1 MKLRALRWTP
11 TVLTLRR
18 PVQNARAAF
27 HERRG
32 LLLQLTSD
40 DGLCGRGEVTPLSE
54 FGTESMGGSLAK
66 LEEAAK
72 RIAALQVPTTVEGV
86 EQLFANLGD
95 WSTAPASRFGL
106 ELCVLDLIAQKEGLP
121 LARVLSR
128 SAINS
133 IEVNALLTSR
143 DPEHLV
149 EEAVEAVSTGY
160 RTLKVKVGGCALN
173 EDARRL
179 FAVRRSVGPE
189 PKIRIDANGQW
200 TEAEAA
206 TALRGF
212 APLRLE
218 LCEQPV
224 APTNNS
230 ALRRLRWLV
239 PCKIAADEA
248 LAQPGGVEALLE
260 SDEGPLVEILVL
272 KPAVLGGILPSLRL
286 ARRADQLGVAA
297 YVTSALDGV
306 IARLGA
312 AHLAAALPRNGYACG
327 LGVGALFSSEPGP
340 DPCPPVRGQ
349 IHLLEKPGLG
359 VELGWGCQPS

>member
-1 MKLRALRWTP
+1 MKLRELRWTP

-32 LLLQLTSD
+32 MLLRLISD

-54 FGTESMGGSLAK
+54 FGTESMGGSLAQ
-66 LEEAAK
+66 LEEASKHIAGQ
-72 RIAALQVPTTVEGV
+72 RIPTTLEGV
-86 EQLFANLGD
+86 EQFFADLGG
-95 WSTAPASRFGL
+95 WSTAPAARFGL
-106 ELCVLDLIAQKEGLP
+106 ELCLLDMIAQLEGVP
-121 LARVLSR
+121 LARLLNS
-128 SAINS
+128 SAVNS

-143 DPEHLV
+143 EPEHLV
-149 EEAVEAVSTGY
+149 EEALEAVNIGY
-160 RTLKVKVGGCALN
+160 RVLKVKVGGCALN

-189 PKIRIDANGQW
+189 AEIRIDANGQW

-212 APLRLE
+212 APLKLE

-248 LAQPGGVEALLE
+248 LAQPGGVDALLE
-260 SDEGPLVEILVL
+260 SDEGPLVEIMVL

-286 ARRADQLGVAA
+286 ARRANELGVAT

-312 AHLAAALPRNGYACG
+312 AHLAAALPSNGYACG

-340 DPCPPVRGQ
+340 DPCPPLRGR
-349 IHLLEKPGLG
+349 IRLLEKPGLG
-359 VELGWGCQPS
+359 LDPGWGSQPS